1 MSSQI
6 DLLPL
11 HSVAVV
17 AGWTGRT
24 NLLQIVVVELEDS
37 DRTNRRQAAVEMTG
51 QRDSQKAAVAERV
64 DRINLPKAA
73 VAAKIG
79 QITPQKAAAAA
90 AKAGRIDSQ
99 SVVAVAAAAGKVV
112 QTGLRLRLPVENFVD
127 SARTIRRPMVVV
139 GLALG
144 LVHFQRLRLK
154 AAVAAEA
161 VDSQR

>member
-37 DRTNRRQAAVEMTG
+37 DRTNLRQAAVEMAG

-64 DRINLPKAA
+64 DRIYLPKAA

-79 QITPQKAAAAA
+79 QITPQKAAA
-90 AKAGRIDSQ
+90 KAGRIDSQ
-99 SVVAVAAAAGKVV
+99 SVVAVAAAVGKVV

-139 GLALG
+139 GLAPG
-144 LVHFQRLRLK
+144 VVHFQRSRLK

>member
-1 MSSQI
+1 M
-6 DLLPL
+6 
-11 HSVAVV
+11 A
-17 AGWTGRT
+17 
-24 NLLQIVVVELEDS
+24 
-37 DRTNRRQAAVEMTG
+37 G

-79 QITPQKAAAAA
+79 QITPQKAAAVA

-127 SARTIRRPMVVV
+127 SARTIRRPMVV
-139 GLALG
+139 GLALRV
-144 LVHFQRLRLK
+144 VHFQRLRLK
-154 AAVAAEA
+154 AAVAVEA

>member
-1 MSSQI
+1 
-6 DLLPL
+6 
-11 HSVAVV
+11 
-17 AGWTGRT
+17 
-24 NLLQIVVVELEDS
+24 
-37 DRTNRRQAAVEMTG
+37 MTG

>member
-37 DRTNRRQAAVEMTG
+37 DRTNLRQAAVEMTG

-79 QITPQKAAAAA
+79 QITPQKAAAVA
-90 AKAGRIDSQ
+90 AKAGRIDPQ
-99 SVVAVAAAAGKVV
+99 SVVAVAAVGKVV

-139 GLALG
+139 GLAPG
-144 LVHFQRLRLK
+144 VVHFQRSRLK
-154 AAVAAEA
+154 AAVAVEA